1 MSTQVLLAESAGFCM
16 GVSLALGKLDKALE
30 NQTSQRIFT
39 YGPIIHNPQ
48 VLEYYHG
55 KGVKIIDNWDEP
67 RPGDMVLIRA
77 HGVPLQVEEKLREKN
92 IDILDATCPKVKKAQ
107 LLIYK
112 NSAVSDRLLIYGEL
126 DHPEVKGLLSYAQC
140 EAFLFENMQEFKK
153 IALAPKDRYC
163 LVSQTTQDRQEFLS
177 IASELKHSQGNEII
191 TLDTICDATKDR
203 QNETIKIAG
212 QVECMFVVGGR
223 NSGNT
228 RRLYQVARKYCPR
241 CLHIETKEEI
251 DPEMV
256 KGCSKVGLTAGA
268 STPNST
274 IQSIYQYLHRIIN
287 SQDPSLT
294 TRRS

>member
-1 MSTQVLLAESAGFCM
+1 MNIKVLLAESAGFCM

-30 NQTSQRIFT
+30 NQKNQRIYT

-48 VLEYYHG
+48 VLEYYHS
-55 KGVKIIDNWDEP
+55 KGVKIIDSWDEP
-67 RPGDMVLIRA
+67 QPRDMVLIRA
-77 HGVPLQVEEKLREKN
+77 HGVPLQVEEKLRELN

-107 LLIYK
+107 LLIHK
-112 NSAVSDRLLIYGEL
+112 NSVLSDYLLIYGEL

-140 EAFLFENMQEFKK
+140 KAFLFENMSEFKEL
-153 IALAPKDRYC
+153 ALTPRARYC

-177 IASELKHSQGNEII
+177 IARELKDGLDNEII

-203 QNETIKIAG
+203 QSETINIAG
-212 QVECMFVVGGR
+212 QVQCMFVVGGR

-251 DPEMV
+251 NPEMV
-256 KGCSKVGLTAGA
+256 AGCSKVGLTAGA

-274 IQSIYQYLHRIIN
+274 INSIYQYLNQIIN
-287 SQDPSLT
+287 RQAPSL
-294 TRRS
+294 

>member
-1 MSTQVLLAESAGFCM
+1 MSTKVLLAESAGFCM

-30 NQTSQRIFT
+30 NQRNQRIYT

-48 VLEYYHG
+48 VLDYYHG
-55 KGVKIIDNWDEP
+55 KGVKVIDDWDEP
-67 RPGDMVLIRA
+67 SPGDMVLIRA
-77 HGVPLQVEEKLREKN
+77 HGVPLQVEKKLREKN
-92 IDILDATCPKVKKAQ
+92 IEMLDATCPKVKKAQ

-112 NSAVSDRLLIYGEL
+112 NSAVSDYLLIYGEL
-126 DHPEVKGLLSYAQC
+126 DHPEVKGLLSYARC
-140 EAFLFENMQEFKK
+140 RAFLFENMQEFKK
-153 IALAPKDRYC
+153 IALAPKARYC

-177 IASELKHSQGNEII
+177 IASELTHSQDNEII

-203 QNETIKIAG
+203 QNETIRIAG

-228 RRLYQVARKYCPR
+228 RRLYQVARKYCPK

-256 KGCSKVGLTAGA
+256 AGCSRVGLTAGA

-274 IQSIYQYLHRIIN
+274 IKSIYHYLDQIIN
-287 SQDPSLT
+287 RQESAV
-294 TRRS
+294 